1 MSLSTIRKMT
11 LRLNMEEPKQAEIY
25 QILTSLDKYIY
36 KSQNQFLVDALQFYI
51 EHSGKDM
58 LTQQEQAEEKQ
69 YVTSEELEQIK
80 KELREELLEEARKEL
95 LKLLGQYAAGTQ
107 NPIAGQRKAVTEQT
121 DEMELENDTEEE
133 SSVVGNLACRWMGDL
148 DGIST

>member
-58 LTQQEQAEEKQ
+58 LTQQEQAEQ
-69 YVTSEELEQIK
+69 QRYITAEELEQIK
-80 KELREELLEEARKEL
+80 KELRGELLEETRNEL
-95 LKLLGQYAAGTQ
+95 LKLLGEYAVGAQ
-107 NPIAGQRKAVTEQT
+107 NPMTGQIKALTGQT
-121 DEMELENDTEEE
+121 DEMELENDTEGEN
-133 SSVVGNLACRWMGDL
+133 SVVGNLACRWMGE
-148 DGIST
+148 I

>member
-58 LTQQEQAEEKQ
+58 LTQQEQAEQ
-69 YVTSEELEQIK
+69 QRYITAEELEQIK
-80 KELREELLEEARKEL
+80 KELRGELLEEMRNEL
-95 LKLLGQYAAGTQ
+95 LKLLGQYAAGAQ
-107 NPIAGQRKAVTEQT
+107 NPMTGQIKALTGQT

-133 SSVVGNLACRWMGDL
+133 NSVVGNLACRWMGE
-148 DGIST
+148 I

>member
-36 KSQNQFLVDALQFYI
+36 KSQNQFLVDALEFYI

-58 LTQQEQAEEKQ
+58 LNPAGAGRTAAIHHGRGTGAEKKG
-69 YVTSEELEQIK
+69 VAWGTAGRDEE
-80 KELREELLEEARKEL
+80 
-95 LKLLGQYAAGTQ
+95 
-107 NPIAGQRKAVTEQT
+107 
-121 DEMELENDTEEE
+121 
-133 SSVVGNLACRWMGDL
+133 
-148 DGIST
+148 

>member
-25 QILTSLDKYIY
+25 QILTNLDKYIY

-58 LTQQEQAEEKQ
+58 LTQQEQAEQ
-69 YVTSEELEQIK
+69 QRYITAEELEQIK
-80 KELREELLEEARKEL
+80 KELRGELQEETRNEL
-95 LKLLGQYAAGTQ
+95 LKLLGQYAAGAQ
-107 NPIAGQRKAVTEQT
+107 NPMPGQRKAVTEQT

>member
-36 KSQNQFLVDALQFYI
+36 KSQNQFLVDALEFYI

-58 LTQQEQAEEKQ
+58 LPQQEQAEQ
-69 YVTSEELEQIK
+69 QRYITAEELEQIK
-80 KELREELLEEARKEL
+80 KELRGELLEEMRNEL
-95 LKLLGQYAAGTQ
+95 LKLLGQYAAGAQ
-107 NPIAGQRKAVTEQT
+107 NPMTGQIKALTGQT

-133 SSVVGNLACRWMGDL
+133 NSVVGNLACRWMGE
-148 DGIST
+148 I

>member
-1 MSLSTIRKMT
+1 MSLSTIRKIT

-36 KSQNQFLVDALQFYI
+36 KSQNQFLVNALEFYI

-58 LTQQEQAEEKQ
+58 LTQQEQAEQ
-69 YVTSEELEQIK
+69 QRYITAEELEQIK
-80 KELREELLEEARKEL
+80 KELRGELLEEARNEL
-95 LKLLGQYAAGTQ
+95 LKLLGQYAAGAQ
-107 NPIAGQRKAVTEQT
+107 NPMTGQIKALTGQT

-133 SSVVGNLACRWMGDL
+133 NSVVGNLACRWMGE
-148 DGIST
+148 I

>member
-58 LTQQEQAEEKQ
+58 LTQQEQAEQ
-69 YVTSEELEQIK
+69 QRYITAEELEQIK
-80 KELREELLEEARKEL
+80 KELRGELLEEMRNEL

-107 NPIAGQRKAVTEQT
+107 NPMTGQIKALTGQT

-133 SSVVGNLACRWMGDL
+133 NSVVGNLACRWMGE
-148 DGIST
+148 I

>member
-36 KSQNQFLVDALQFYI
+36 KSQNQFLVDALEFYI

-58 LTQQEQAEEKQ
+58 LIQQEQAEQ
-69 YVTSEELEQIK
+69 QRYITAVELEQIK
-80 KELREELLEEARKEL
+80 KELRGELLEEMRNEL
-95 LKLLGQYAAGTQ
+95 LKLLGQYAAGAQ
-107 NPIAGQRKAVTEQT
+107 NPMTGQIKALTGQT
-121 DEMELENDTEEE
+121 DEMELENDTEGEN
-133 SSVVGNLACRWMGDL
+133 SVVGNLACRWMGE
-148 DGIST
+148 I

>member
-58 LTQQEQAEEKQ
+58 LTQQEQAEQ
-69 YVTSEELEQIK
+69 QRYITAEELEQIK
-80 KELREELLEEARKEL
+80 KE
-95 LKLLGQYAAGTQ
+95 LLGQYAAGTQ

-121 DEMELENDTEEE
+121 DEMELENDTEGEN
-133 SSVVGNLACRWMGDL
+133 SVVGNLACRWMGE
-148 DGIST
+148 I

>member
-36 KSQNQFLVDALQFYI
+36 KSQNQFLVDALEFYI

-58 LTQQEQAEEKQ
+58 LTQQEQAEQ
-69 YVTSEELEQIK
+69 QRYITAEELEQIK
-80 KELREELLEEARKEL
+80 KELRGELLEETRNEL
-95 LKLLGQYAAGTQ
+95 LKLLGQYAAGAQ
-107 NPIAGQRKAVTEQT
+107 NPMTGQIKALTGQT
-121 DEMELENDTEEE
+121 DEIELENDTEEE
-133 SSVVGNLACRWMGDL
+133 TSVVGNLACRWMGE
-148 DGIST
+148 I

>member
-36 KSQNQFLVDALQFYI
+36 KSQNQFLVDALEFYI

-58 LTQQEQAEEKQ
+58 LTQQEQAEQ
-69 YVTSEELEQIK
+69 QRYITAEELEQIK
-80 KELREELLEEARKEL
+80 KELRGELLEEARNEL
-95 LKLLGQYAAGTQ
+95 LKLLGQYAAGAQ
-107 NPIAGQRKAVTEQT
+107 NPMTGQIKALTGQT

-133 SSVVGNLACRWMGDL
+133 NSVVGNLACRWMGE
-148 DGIST
+148 I

>member
-36 KSQNQFLVDALQFYI
+36 KSQNQFLVDALEFYI

-58 LTQQEQAEEKQ
+58 LTQQEQIEQQRYITA
-69 YVTSEELEQIK
+69 EELEQIK
-80 KELREELLEEARKEL
+80 KELRGELLEETRNEL
-95 LKLLGQYAAGTQ
+95 LKLLGQYAAGAQ
-107 NPIAGQRKAVTEQT
+107 NPMTGQIKALTGQT

-133 SSVVGNLACRWMGDL
+133 NSVVGNLACRWMGE
-148 DGIST
+148 I

>member
-36 KSQNQFLVDALQFYI
+36 KSQNQFLVDALEFYI

-58 LTQQEQAEEKQ
+58 LTQQEQAEQ
-69 YVTSEELEQIK
+69 QRYITAEELEQIK
-80 KELREELLEEARKEL
+80 KELREELLEEARRDL

-121 DEMELENDTEEE
+121 DEMELENDTEGEN
-133 SSVVGNLACRWMGDL
+133 SVVGNLACRWMGE
-148 DGIST
+148 I

>member
-25 QILTSLDKYIY
+25 QILTNLDKYIY
-36 KSQNQFLVDALQFYI
+36 KSQNQFLVDALEFYI

-58 LTQQEQAEEKQ
+58 LTQQEQAEQ
-69 YVTSEELEQIK
+69 QRYITAEELEQIK
-80 KELREELLEEARKEL
+80 KELRGELLEEMRNEL
-95 LKLLGQYAAGTQ
+95 LKLLGQYAAGAQ
-107 NPIAGQRKAVTEQT
+107 NTMTGQIKALTGQT

-133 SSVVGNLACRWMGDL
+133 NSVVGNLACRWMGE
-148 DGIST
+148 I

>member
-36 KSQNQFLVDALQFYI
+36 KSQNQFLVNVLEFYI

-58 LTQQEQAEEKQ
+58 LTQQEQAEQ
-69 YVTSEELEQIK
+69 QRYITAEELEQIK
-80 KELREELLEEARKEL
+80 KELRGELLEEARNEL
-95 LKLLGQYAAGTQ
+95 LKLLGQYAAGAQ
-107 NPIAGQRKAVTEQT
+107 NPMTGQIKALTGQT

-133 SSVVGNLACRWMGDL
+133 NSVVGNLACRWMGE
-148 DGIST
+148 I

>member
-36 KSQNQFLVDALQFYI
+36 KSQNQFLVNALEFYI

-58 LTQQEQAEEKQ
+58 LTQQEQAEQ
-69 YVTSEELEQIK
+69 QRYITAEELEQIK
-80 KELREELLEEARKEL
+80 KELRGELLEEARNEL
-95 LKLLGQYAAGTQ
+95 LKLLGQYAAGAQ
-107 NPIAGQRKAVTEQT
+107 NPMTGQIKALTGQT
-121 DEMELENDTEEE
+121 DEMELENDTEGEN
-133 SSVVGNLACRWMGDL
+133 SVVGNLACRWMGE
-148 DGIST
+148 I

>member
-58 LTQQEQAEEKQ
+58 LTQQEQAEQ
-69 YVTSEELEQIK
+69 QRYIPAEELEQIK
-80 KELREELLEEARKEL
+80 KELREELLEEARREL

-107 NPIAGQRKAVTEQT
+107 NPIAGQRKAVTERT
-121 DEMELENDTEEE
+121 DEMELENDTEGEN
-133 SSVVGNLACRWMGDL
+133 SVVGNLACRWMGE
-148 DGIST
+148 I

>member
-36 KSQNQFLVDALQFYI
+36 KSQNQFLVNALEFYI

-58 LTQQEQAEEKQ
+58 LTQQEQAEQ
-69 YVTSEELEQIK
+69 QRYITAEELEQIK
-80 KELREELLEEARKEL
+80 KELRGELLEEARNEL
-95 LKLLGQYAAGTQ
+95 LKLLGQYAAGAQ
-107 NPIAGQRKAVTEQT
+107 NPMTGQIKALTGQT
-121 DEMELENDTEEE
+121 DEIELENDTEGEN
-133 SSVVGNLACRWMGDL
+133 SVVGNLACRWMGE
-148 DGIST
+148 I

>member
-25 QILTSLDKYIY
+25 QILTNLDKYIY
-36 KSQNQFLVDALQFYI
+36 KSQNQFLVDALEFYI

-58 LTQQEQAEEKQ
+58 LTQQKQAEQ
-69 YVTSEELEQIK
+69 QRYITAEELEQIK
-80 KELREELLEEARKEL
+80 KELRGELLEEMRNEL
-95 LKLLGQYAAGTQ
+95 LKLLGQYAAGAQ
-107 NPIAGQRKAVTEQT
+107 NPMTGQIKALTGQT

-133 SSVVGNLACRWMGDL
+133 NSVVGNLACRWMGE
-148 DGIST
+148 I

>member
-58 LTQQEQAEEKQ
+58 LTQQEQAEQ
-69 YVTSEELEQIK
+69 QRYITAEELEQIK
-80 KELREELLEEARKEL
+80 KELRGELLEEARNEL
-95 LKLLGQYAAGTQ
+95 LKLLGQYAAGAQ
-107 NPIAGQRKAVTEQT
+107 NPMTGQIKALTGQT

-133 SSVVGNLACRWMGDL
+133 NSVVGNLACRWMGE
-148 DGIST
+148 I

>member
-36 KSQNQFLVDALQFYI
+36 KSQNQFLVDALEFYI

-58 LTQQEQAEEKQ
+58 LTQQEQAEQ
-69 YVTSEELEQIK
+69 QRYITAEELEQIK
-80 KELREELLEEARKEL
+80 KELREELLEEARREL

-107 NPIAGQRKAVTEQT
+107 NPMTGQIKALTGQT
-121 DEMELENDTEEE
+121 DEMELENDTEEGN
-133 SSVVGNLACRWMGDL
+133 SVVGNLACRWMGE
-148 DGIST
+148 I

>member
-36 KSQNQFLVDALQFYI
+36 KSQNQFLVDALEFYI

-58 LTQQEQAEEKQ
+58 LTQQEQAEQ
-69 YVTSEELEQIK
+69 QRYITAEELEQIK
-80 KELREELLEEARKEL
+80 KELRGELLEEMRNEL
-95 LKLLGQYAAGTQ
+95 LKLLGQYAAGAQ
-107 NPIAGQRKAVTEQT
+107 NPMTGQIQALTGQT
-121 DEMELENDTEEE
+121 DEIELENDTEEE
-133 SSVVGNLACRWMGDL
+133 NSVVGNLACRWMGE
-148 DGIST
+148 I

>member
-36 KSQNQFLVDALQFYI
+36 KSQNQFLVDALEFYI

-58 LTQQEQAEEKQ
+58 LTQQEQAEQ
-69 YVTSEELEQIK
+69 QRYITAEELEQIK
-80 KELREELLEEARKEL
+80 KELRGELLEEMRNEL
-95 LKLLGQYAAGTQ
+95 LKLLGQYAAGAQ
-107 NPIAGQRKAVTEQT
+107 NPMTGQIKALTGQT

-133 SSVVGNLACRWMGDL
+133 NSVVGSLACRWMGE
-148 DGIST
+148 I

>member
-1 MSLSTIRKMT
+1 MSLSTSRKMT

-36 KSQNQFLVDALQFYI
+36 KSQNQFLVDALEFYI

-58 LTQQEQAEEKQ
+58 LTQQEQAEQ
-69 YVTSEELEQIK
+69 QRYITAEELEQIK
-80 KELREELLEEARKEL
+80 KELRGELLEEMRNEL
-95 LKLLGQYAAGTQ
+95 LKLLGQYAAGAQ
-107 NPIAGQRKAVTEQT
+107 NPMTGQIKGLTGQT

-133 SSVVGNLACRWMGDL
+133 NSVVGNLACRWMGE
-148 DGIST
+148 I

>member
-133 SSVVGNLACRWMGDL
+133 SSVVGNLACRWMGAL

>member
-36 KSQNQFLVDALQFYI
+36 KSQNQFLVDALEFYI

-58 LTQQEQAEEKQ
+58 LTQQEQAEQ
-69 YVTSEELEQIK
+69 QRYITAEELEQIK
-80 KELREELLEEARKEL
+80 KELRGELLEEARNEL
-95 LKLLGQYAAGTQ
+95 LKLLGQYAAGAQ
-107 NPIAGQRKAVTEQT
+107 NPMTGQIKALTGQT
-121 DEMELENDTEEE
+121 DEMELENDTEGEN
-133 SSVVGNLACRWMGDL
+133 SVVGNLACRWMGE
-148 DGIST
+148 I

>member
-36 KSQNQFLVDALQFYI
+36 KSQNQFLVNALEFYI

-58 LTQQEQAEEKQ
+58 LTQQEQAEQ
-69 YVTSEELEQIK
+69 QRYITAEELEQIK
-80 KELREELLEEARKEL
+80 KELRGELLEEARNEL
-95 LKLLGQYAAGTQ
+95 LKLLGQYAAGAQ
-107 NPIAGQRKAVTEQT
+107 NPMTGQIKALAGQT

-133 SSVVGNLACRWMGDL
+133 NSVVGNLACRWMGE
-148 DGIST
+148 I

>member
-36 KSQNQFLVDALQFYI
+36 KSQNQFLVDALEFYI

-58 LTQQEQAEEKQ
+58 LTQQEQAEQ
-69 YVTSEELEQIK
+69 QRYITAEELEQIK
-80 KELREELLEEARKEL
+80 KELRGELLEETRNEL
-95 LKLLGQYAAGTQ
+95 LKLLGQYAAGAQ
-107 NPIAGQRKAVTEQT
+107 NPMTGQIKALTGQT
-121 DEMELENDTEEE
+121 DEMKLENDTEEE
-133 SSVVGNLACRWMGDL
+133 NSVVGNLACRWMGE
-148 DGIST
+148 I

>member
-25 QILTSLDKYIY
+25 QILTNLDKYIY
-36 KSQNQFLVDALQFYI
+36 KSKNQFLVDALEFYI

-58 LTQQEQAEEKQ
+58 LTQQEQAEQ
-69 YVTSEELEQIK
+69 QRYITAEELEQIK
-80 KELREELLEEARKEL
+80 KELRGELLEEMRNEL
-95 LKLLGQYAAGTQ
+95 LKLLGQYAAGAQ
-107 NPIAGQRKAVTEQT
+107 NPMTGQIKALTGQT

-133 SSVVGNLACRWMGDL
+133 NSVVGNLACRWMGE
-148 DGIST
+148 I